1 MSLQDILYWISL
13 AILWV
18 CIGLNVRCIIRSRRF
33 SREWDRILD
42 ESQTRLQECDLLR
55 NQWLER
61 IKELEQKEALLEAE
75 GKYCNTMIAACTEF
89 LEATN
94 TSEIENRKDQSL

>member
-1 MSLQDILYWISL
+1 MNLQDILYWISIV
-13 AILWV
+13 ILWV
-18 CIGLNVRCIIRSRRF
+18 CIGLNVRCIIRSTRF

-42 ESQTRLQECDLLR
+42 ESNLRLQECELLR

-61 IKELEQKEALLEAE
+61 IKELEQEEARLEAE
-75 GKYCNTMIAACTEF
+75 GKYCSTMIHACTEF

-94 TSEIENRKDQSL
+94 TSEIENRKD